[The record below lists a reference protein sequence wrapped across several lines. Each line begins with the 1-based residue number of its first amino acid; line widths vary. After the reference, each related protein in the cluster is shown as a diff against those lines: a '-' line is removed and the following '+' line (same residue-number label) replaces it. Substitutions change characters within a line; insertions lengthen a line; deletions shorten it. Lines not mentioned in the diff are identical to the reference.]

1 MGGTNRK
8 TTVAR
13 VKDYVLGGGQ
23 GANFSAI
30 NVSGMTT
37 SQSVDAEQLDV
48 SGISSLGQVSANTI
62 NVTGIVTASD
72 FRAASIKKVNGGLI
86 PLVGVSSA
94 THAGIVT
101 AFKFNGTGLENF
113 VVEDE
118 MATITISGVAASTY
132 TTNQTITAVQNQTT
146 FTFGAGYTDG
156 FVDVYLNGVRLVTG
170 TDYTAEDGA
179 TVVLSSGSNAGDEVE
194 IVSFKELGDVI
205 SVHSLKTSG
214 DLNVTGIATATGFS
228 GNLTGVAVTAT
239 TFTGDLTGDTTGT
252 HTGNVTGA
260 VTGNVTGNLTGD
272 VTGDV
277 TGDLTGDLTGNVTGN
292 VTGDVTGSITDTC
305 DSTIAYLNS
314 TTVNVGA
321 GLTVGGNAVVE
332 GNLTVNGTH

>member
-1 MGGTNRK
+1 MLADGAANDAAANGGGITVQSGDGNKTWQYSSSGDNFTSSENIDIQSGKVLKIDNTEVLSATALSSSVVVDVASVNIDGATDIGADIVDADLLLIDDGAGGTNRK

-72 FRAASIKKVNGGLI
+72 FRAASVKKVNGGLI

-101 AFKFNGTGLENF
+101 AFKFNGTGLEEF
-113 VVEDE
+113 KVEDE

-146 FTFGAGYTDG
+146 FTFGAGYEDG
-156 FVDVYLNGVRLVTG
+156 FVDVYLSL
-170 TDYTAEDGA
+170 
-179 TVVLSSGSNAGDEVE
+179 
-194 IVSFKELGDVI
+194 IHI
-205 SVHSLKTSG
+205 SEPTRP
-214 DLNVTGIATATGFS
+214 
-228 GNLTGVAVTAT
+228 
-239 TFTGDLTGDTTGT
+239 
-252 HTGNVTGA
+252 
-260 VTGNVTGNLTGD
+260 
-272 VTGDV
+272 
-277 TGDLTGDLTGNVTGN
+277 
-292 VTGDVTGSITDTC
+292 
-305 DSTIAYLNS
+305 Y
-314 TTVNVGA
+314 
-321 GLTVGGNAVVE
+321 
-332 GNLTVNGTH
+332 